1 MCERVQEEV
10 DDLIH
15 DEAEE
20 VADAE
25 DALRTHRQV
34 DLRERRDMTNEEVER
49 YIKERFEEP
58 ALREAQLRDDGA
70 QAGARHH
77 GSGLGFICIQVFADK
92 LLHRQVCSLPSP
104 CNSGAECEIDPELL
118 VCWFGSERCAS
129 GVAFLRMW
137 PVFPPGGGQMTSVL
151 LCCTLAHTSSCAV
164 A

>member
-1 MCERVQEEV
+1 MCLKFSFVGSTWCPGRRQLSTTGSPASLASSDRQQVPTSGELRQRVRVQEEV

-70 QAGARHH
+70 QAGAW
-77 GSGLGFICIQVFADK
+77 
-92 LLHRQVCSLPSP
+92 HRCS
-104 CNSGAECEIDPELL
+104 CNSCILLYKHCIDK
-118 VCWFGSERCAS
+118 
-129 GVAFLRMW
+129 VA
-137 PVFPPGGGQMTSVL
+137 T
-151 LCCTLAHTSSCAV
+151 TLSPHIVWS
-164 A
+164 

>member
-1 MCERVQEEV
+1 M

-70 QAGARHH
+70 QAGAW
-77 GSGLGFICIQVFADK
+77 
-92 LLHRQVCSLPSP
+92 HRCS
-104 CNSGAECEIDPELL
+104 CL
-118 VCWFGSERCAS
+118 VYQSISHDC
-129 GVAFLRMW
+129 
-137 PVFPPGGGQMTSVL
+137 P
-151 LCCTLAHTSSCAV
+151 
-164 A
+164 

>member
-1 MCERVQEEV
+1 MGWRQLSSTGFPAPLASSDRQQVPLLRSRKSLYACMQEEV

-70 QAGARHH
+70 QAGARHGCFQAFSH
-77 GSGLGFICIQVFADK
+77 T
-92 LLHRQVCSLPSP
+92 CSQSSAWMILQP
-104 CNSGAECEIDPELL
+104 
-118 VCWFGSERCAS
+118 
-129 GVAFLRMW
+129 
-137 PVFPPGGGQMTSVL
+137 
-151 LCCTLAHTSSCAV
+151 CCTHGLEVDVVLTSTFEDLV
-164 A
+164 V